1 MKKTM
6 KTQNAKQPNAKSPNL
21 VDVEVGRRIRSRRLA
36 KGISQTA
43 LGRPLGVTFQQVQK
57 YEKGVNRVGAGR
69 LQQIAE
75 LLDVPVSFFFG
86 ATDGDSRDT
95 KTVMGFIDTAHA
107 VRLMRAYSR
116 LENRKVQYAVVDL
129 VERMAERKK

>member
-1 MKKTM
+1 MKKSM
-6 KTQNAKQPNAKSPNL
+6 KPTNAKSPNL
-21 VDVEVGRRIRSRRLA
+21 VDVEVGKRIRTRRLA

-75 LLDVPVSFFFG
+75 ILDVPVSFFYG
-86 ATDGDSRDT
+86 DTDGDSRDT
-95 KTVMGFIDTAHA
+95 KAVMGFIDTAHA
-107 VRLMRAYSR
+107 VRLMRAYSK
-116 LENRKVQYAVVDL
+116 LPSRKVQHAVVDL

>member
-1 MKKTM
+1 MKKST
-6 KTQNAKQPNAKSPNL
+6 KSQNAKAPNPI
-21 VDVEVGRRIRSRRLA
+21 DMEVGRRIRSRRLA

-43 LGRPLGVTFQQVQK
+43 LGEPLGVTFQQVQK

-75 LLDVPVSFFFG
+75 ILDVPVSFFYG
-86 ATDGDSRDT
+86 TTDGDSRDT

-107 VRLMRAYSR
+107 VRLMRAYSKI
-116 LENRKVQYAVVDL
+116 ESRKVQHAIVDL

>member
-6 KTQNAKQPNAKSPNL
+6 KTQSAKQPNAKSPNL
-21 VDVEVGRRIRSRRLA
+21 VDVEVGKRIRSRRLA

-75 LLDVPVSFFFG
+75 ILDVPVSFFFG
-86 ATDGDSRDT
+86 TTDGDSRDT

>member
-1 MKKTM
+1 MKPQSTR
-6 KTQNAKQPNAKSPNL
+6 PNAKAPNP
-21 VDVEVGRRIRSRRLA
+21 VDVEVGRRIRTRRLA

-43 LGRPLGVTFQQVQK
+43 LGRPLGVTFQQIQK

-86 ATDGDSRDT
+86 TTDGDSRDT

-116 LENRKVQYAVVDL
+116 IENRKVQYAVVDL